1 MRTSATWRAAARLTR
16 RRSGLWWAVPVVLV
30 TAALTFSFS
39 VLTQM
44 QLSDADFRVSQFGG
58 ADVAVSFNEA
68 VPTTE
73 AEFGA
78 TAALAQLAELAGS
91 PPPCG
96 TLTTF
101 LQAAPDSHTH
111 YGYREFIGEC
121 DATDW
126 GDRLVEGHWPSR
138 PGDVVVSRETGLTP
152 GSVLSGTTPGQL
164 TVTGVFV
171 NDHATRAQ
179 RLTAAPGTWRS
190 WDWPDTKVGFPRLSA
205 VLAAY
210 LTGVDVDELRDVLA
224 AQGGEVL
231 VTTATE
237 RGKTQLEQSPF
248 LYLWIATPLALLA
261 TSIALGLRTRFT
273 STRRALLVQQGIG
286 PLRAARI
293 VHLASLLVIVLAG
306 LTGLLLGWASGS
318 ASGALVTW
326 FVGHKPSPA
335 PPPWDPLVRIVLAE
349 VALVCAVLI
358 GSQYRAKRAERP
370 SMAAAARPKHPLV
383 RWIGALA
390 CITLAV
396 SIVAT
401 IDAIQSFF
409 AVVLLLVLALG
420 LLMPEAIDMLLGIV
434 RSRRPVVRLARARL
448 REHSGTASLIAAAAA
463 FTVGPVVAM
472 MALLGSSVAND
483 NANAR
488 MPPREGQAT
497 YTPFGDAEATGP
509 LVTEV
514 MDEVV
519 GTKLTV
525 VKLSAVRDDAGRSLT
540 ATSDGLGIVTL
551 VDSVDDLDT
560 VLGTPVSAHAR
571 TVLESGG
578 VLWNTKHSGR
588 EAWIADRTS
597 PQRIELPD
605 AVAEDYEERWARSGA
620 GFILTST
627 AQAHDLP
634 VVPQMWVFGGL
645 TPADT
650 AEVGDALVARGVDGT
665 LVRTYRAG
673 DPFHVSP
680 YQLGLIALL
689 GLIGVVVIA
698 TAIRGSVASLI
709 GQSRELIAIG
719 MPRGWL
725 GRVFLVECA
734 LPIGWGMAAG
744 TLVSLVATAVG
755 IVRVRVPVDVPIV
768 PIAAYL
774 VGLLVILTVM
784 SAVALRRIRG

>member
-1 MRTSATWRAAARLTR
+1 MRTSPTWRAAARLTR
-16 RRSGLWWAVPVVLV
+16 RRSGLWWAAPIVLV

-44 QLSDADFRVSQFGG
+44 QLSDEDFRVSQFGG
-58 ADVAVSFNEA
+58 TDVMVSFNET

-78 TAALAQLAELAGS
+78 TEALTQLAEVAGS
-91 PPPCG
+91 PHLCG
-96 TLTTF
+96 TLTTE
-101 LQAAPDSHTH
+101 LQASPESHTY
-111 YGYREFIGEC
+111 YGYREFIGDC

-126 GDRLVEGHWPSR
+126 GDRLVEGAWPSR
-138 PGDVVVSRETGLTP
+138 PGDVVVSRETGLMP
-152 GSVLSGTTPGQL
+152 GTVLTGMAPDPL

-190 WDWPDTKVGFPRLSA
+190 WDWPATKVGFPRLSA

-261 TSIALGLRTRFT
+261 TSIAIGLRARF
-273 STRRALLVQQGIG
+273 SSSRRTLLVQQGIG

-293 VHLASLLVIVLAG
+293 VHLASLLVVGLAG
-306 LTGLLLGWASGS
+306 LIGLLLGWASGS
-318 ASGALVTW
+318 ASSALVTW
-326 FVGHKPSPA
+326 FVGHKPSPT
-335 PPPWDPLVRIVLAE
+335 PPPWDPLVRIVLVE
-349 VALVCAVLI
+349 VALVCAVLL
-358 GSQYRAKRAERP
+358 GSQYRAKRTERP
-370 SMAAAARPKHPLV
+370 NAPATARARHPLA
-383 RWIGALA
+383 RRIGALA
-390 CITLAV
+390 CIALAV

-401 IDAIQSFF
+401 IAAIQSFF

-420 LLMPEAIDMLLGIV
+420 LLMPEAIGALLGVV
-434 RSRRPVVRLARARL
+434 RGRRPVVRLARARL
-448 REHSGTASLIAAAAA
+448 RERSGTASLIGAAAA

-509 LVTEV
+509 LVREV

-519 GTKLTV
+519 GTGLTV
-525 VKLSAVRDDAGRSLT
+525 VKLSGVRNDAGWPLT
-540 ATSDGLGIVTL
+540 ATSQGLGSVTL

-560 VLGTPVSAHAR
+560 ILGTPVSVHAR
-571 TVLESGG
+571 TVLEGGG
-578 VLWNTKHSGR
+578 VLWNTKHAGR
-588 EAWIADRTS
+588 DTWFADRTS
-597 PQRIELPD
+597 PQRIELTD
-605 AVAEDYEERWARSGA
+605 AVSEDYEERWARSGA

-627 AQAHDLP
+627 AHAHDLD
-634 VVPQMWVFGGL
+634 VVTQMWVFGGL

-650 AEVGDALVARGVDGT
+650 AEVGDALIARGVDGS
-665 LVRTYRAG
+665 LVRTYRPG

-689 GLIGVVVIA
+689 GLLGVVVIV
-698 TAIRGSVASLI
+698 TAIRGNVASLI
-709 GQSRELIAIG
+709 AQSRELIAIG

-734 LPIGWGMAAG
+734 LPIGWGMVAG

-755 IVRVRVPVDVPIV
+755 IVRVRVPVDIPVT
-768 PIAAYL
+768 PIALYL
-774 VGLLVILTVM
+774 VGLMAMLTIV